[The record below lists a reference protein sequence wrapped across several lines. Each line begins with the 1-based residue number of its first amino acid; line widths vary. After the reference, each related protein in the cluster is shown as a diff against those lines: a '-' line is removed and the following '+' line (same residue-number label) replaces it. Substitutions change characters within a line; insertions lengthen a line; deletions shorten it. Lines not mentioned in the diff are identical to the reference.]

1 MFIEGYYVGNGLMDN
16 YGVGGSLF
24 INGLSSV
31 YTDADSVIV
40 SLMDATTYQE
50 VDRQTGILQ
59 IDGSISILFGS
70 NINIGNA
77 YYIKLKHRN
86 AIETWSA
93 NPVQINQ
100 TTFYD
105 FTSSQ
110 SNAYG
115 NNMIQTFDQMGWAI
129 YSGDISDPSF
139 GLGYQDGIIESQ
151 DYSDMENA
159 VYFIKNGYIPEDIS
173 GDGIVE
179 GMDYSIMENN
189 VYYII
194 FSIHPY

>member
-1 MFIEGYYVGNGLMDN
+1 LFIEGYYVGNGLMDN

-24 INGLSSV
+24 INGLSPA
-31 YTDADSVIV
+31 YTDADSVII
-40 SLMDATTYQE
+40 SLMDAMNYLE

-59 IDGSISILFGS
+59 IDGSVSILIGS

-77 YYIKLKHRN
+77 YYIRLMHRN

-93 NPVQINQ
+93 NPVQINH

-129 YSGDISDPSF
+129 YSGDISDQSF
-139 GLGYQDGIIESQ
+139 GLGYQDGIIEGQ

-159 VYFIKNGYIPEDIS
+159 VYFIKEGYVPEDIS
-173 GDGIVE
+173 GDGVVE

-194 FSIHPY
+194 YSIRPY